1 MKTLKK
7 KLTQYKA
14 VKQYQKGNPD
24 DNKDYPSLEIVRLEK
39 FFFKSKPGK
48 ILDYAIGGG
57 CNAFHFIKKKYDLVG
72 IDTNPSLKK
81 LLSKVA
87 KEKRLKMPKFKVLR
101 ANSKRLP
108 FKDNYFDYVYALS
121 ILSLLGDRSKILS
134 LLSEFKRI
142 LKYDGKI
149 ILDINDHNS
158 EFSANKRQIKKNVFV
173 SNVNGNDVR
182 TYCCKN
188 ISEFEDLVKPYFKI
202 KDKGFSSFKIF
213 KRQIKEFIICAE
225 NTL

>member
-1 MKTLKK
+1 MKNLKK
-7 KLTQYKA
+7 ELMQLKA
-14 VKQYQKGNPD
+14 VKQYQKGNTD
-24 DNKDYPSLEIVRLEK
+24 DSKEYPSLELVRLEK
-39 FFFKSKPGK
+39 IFFKSKPGK

-81 LLSKVA
+81 LLKKIA
-87 KEKRLKMPKFKVLR
+87 KEKKLKDPKFKVLR
-101 ANSKRLP
+101 KNSKRLP
-108 FKDNYFDYVYALS
+108 FKDNYFDYVYAFS
-121 ILSLLGDRSKILS
+121 VLSLLGDRSKILS
-134 LLSEFKRI
+134 LLSEFRRI
-142 LKYDGKI
+142 LKYNGKI

-158 EFSANKRQIKKNVFV
+158 EFSSNKTQIKKNVFV
-173 SNVNGNDVR
+173 SNVNGNNIR

-188 ISEFEDLVKPYFKI
+188 ISEFEELVKPYFKI

-225 NTL
+225 NSL

>member
-1 MKTLKK
+1 MKTYKK
-7 KLTQYKA
+7 ELMQTEA
-14 VKQYQKGNPD
+14 VKQYQKGNAD
-24 DNKDYPSLEIVRLEK
+24 DNKEYPSLEIVRLEK
-39 FFFKSKPGK
+39 LFFKSKPGK

-81 LLSKVA
+81 LLKRVA
-87 KEKRLKMPKFKVLR
+87 KEKKLKMPKFKVLTQ
-101 ANSKRLP
+101 NSKRLP
-108 FKDNYFDYVYALS
+108 FKDNYFDYIYAFS

-142 LKYDGKI
+142 LKYNGKI

-158 EFSANKRQIKKNVFV
+158 EFSYNKIQIKKNVFV
-173 SNVNGNDVR
+173 SKINGNDVR

-188 ISEFEDLVKPYFKI
+188 ISEFEELVKPYFKI

-213 KRQIKEFIICAE
+213 KRQIREFIICAE
-225 NTL
+225 NTP

>member
-1 MKTLKK
+1 MKKTF
-7 KLTQYKA
+7 TQLKA

-24 DNKDYPSLEIVRLEK
+24 DNKEYPSLEIVRLEK
-39 FFFKSKPGK
+39 IFFKSKPGK

-72 IDTNPSLKK
+72 VDTNPSLEK
-81 LLSKVA
+81 LLNKVA
-87 KEKRLKMPKFKVLR
+87 KEKKLKMPKFKVLKP
-101 ANSKRLP
+101 SSVKLP
-108 FKDNYFDYVYALS
+108 FEDNYFDYIYAMS
-121 ILSLLGDRSKILS
+121 VLSLLGEKIKIMN

-142 LKYDGKI
+142 LKHKGKI

-158 EFSANKRQIKKNVFV
+158 EFSANKKQIKKNTFI
-173 SNVNGNDVR
+173 SRVNGNDVR

-188 ISEFEDLVKPYFKI
+188 INEFENLIKPFFKV
-202 KDKGFSSFKIF
+202 KDKGFSSFKVF

>member
-1 MKTLKK
+1 MKNLKK
-7 KLTQYKA
+7 ELMQLKA
-14 VKQYQKGNPD
+14 VKQYQKGNTD
-24 DNKDYPSLEIVRLEK
+24 DSKEYPSLELVRLEK
-39 FFFKSKPGK
+39 IFFKSKPGK

-81 LLSKVA
+81 LLRKIA
-87 KEKRLKMPKFKVLR
+87 KEKKLKDPKFKVLR
-101 ANSKRLP
+101 KNSKRLP
-108 FKDNYFDYVYALS
+108 FKDNYFDYVYAFS
-121 ILSLLGDRSKILS
+121 VLSLLGDRSKILS
-134 LLSEFKRI
+134 LLSEFRRI
-142 LKYDGKI
+142 LKYNGKI

-158 EFSANKRQIKKNVFV
+158 EFSSNKTQIKKNVFV
-173 SNVNGNDVR
+173 SNVNGNNIR

-188 ISEFEDLVKPYFKI
+188 ISEFEELVKPYFKI

-225 NTL
+225 NSL